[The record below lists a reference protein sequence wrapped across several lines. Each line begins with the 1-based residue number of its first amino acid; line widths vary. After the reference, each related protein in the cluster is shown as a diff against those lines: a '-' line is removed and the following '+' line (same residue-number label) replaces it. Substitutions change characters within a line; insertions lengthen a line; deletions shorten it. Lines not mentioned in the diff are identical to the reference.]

1 MVMLYLVLIII
12 IIYLLY
18 SCNTSALT
26 DVKQC
31 LTIYLFIIIYSNKHL
46 SVNVLVIIIHKH
58 IENIYSINYE

>member
-12 IIYLLY
+12 SIYLLY

>member
-1 MVMLYLVLIII
+1 MLYLVLIII

-26 DVKQC
+26 DVKLC